1 MEEGF
6 EQNKGRKKEKG
17 NRPGQIGKRR
27 GEREKKIRKRRN
39 EAETLSNCDRNRFLH
54 RSSFALHFSFG

>member
-27 GEREKKIRKRRN
+27 GEREKKISTISHRKKN
-39 EAETLSNCDRNRFLH
+39 YI
-54 RSSFALHFSFG
+54 

>member
-27 GEREKKIRKRRN
+27 GEREKKIRKRRKIIN
-39 EAETLSNCDRNRFLH
+39 HPFKI
-54 RSSFALHFSFG
+54 